1 MPDRVARTIA
11 TVGTV
16 AALLVVASP
25 PTANASGCHSPFTKS
40 FRTLLTRQF
49 PHQRVTAAVYDT
61 RDHCWY
67 FLHRTMRITTASVIK
82 AQVLGAVLLRDR
94 EHGHGLTAWER
105 ARVWPMIRFSYNN
118 PYVSDLYSHV
128 GGVSGM
134 DRLSRRLGATNTT
147 NTAEYGAT
155 WTTAEDRTR
164 VVRAMLYGGGPLRR
178 PARLT
183 AWGYMRSVHPTQ
195 RWGITAGAPEGWR
208 IALKN
213 GFYPMSGYGWRVG
226 STGFVRSPDGRE
238 GYVVTILTDHD
249 ADQFRGIRLVQKVS
263 RQIAR
268 VLTGEKPVRHAVEKS
283 VCVEA
288 HSGQSWTTIA
298 GRLGVPRSWWPGVR
312 RVSGGNPSPLE
323 GQRVCSPRLA
333 PNW

>member
-1 MPDRVARTIA
+1 MPDRVARTLA
-11 TVGTV
+11 TVSTV
-16 AALLVVASP
+16 AALLVAASP
-25 PTANASGCHSPFTKS
+25 PAAHASGCRSPFTSS
-40 FRTLLTRQF
+40 FRAMLARQF

-82 AQVLGAVLLRDR
+82 AQVLGAVLLRDQD
-94 EHGHGLTAWER
+94 HGHGLTTWEV
-105 ARVWPMIRFSYNN
+105 ARVRPMIRFSYNN

-128 GGVSGM
+128 GGVPGM
-134 DRLSRRLGATNTT
+134 DRLSRRLGATHTT

-164 VVRAMLYGGGPLRR
+164 IVRAMLYGGGPLRR

-183 AWGYMRSVHPTQ
+183 AWGYMRSVQPTQ
-195 RWGITAGAPEGWR
+195 RWGITAGGPRRWQ

-226 STGFVRSPDGRE
+226 STGFARSPDGRE
-238 GYVVTILTDHD
+238 GYLVTILTDHD
-249 ADQFRGIRLVQKVS
+249 ADQFSGIHLVQRVS

-268 VLTGEKPVRHAVEKS
+268 VLTGEDPVRHPVDKS
-283 VCVEA
+283 ICVEA
-288 HSGQSWTTIA
+288 HSGQSWTTISR
-298 GRLGVPRSWWPGVR
+298 RLGVPTSWWSDVR

-333 PNW
+333 PTW